1 MMEAM
6 DGQTIWKGTASHSLY
21 FGTYVLCS
29 MFCWLVVPIFIALSR
44 SLRVRFRRYE
54 IGSDRI
60 LVTTGWLNRRTEE
73 LELYRV
79 RDLTLEEPFFQRLF
93 GAGTLILHTTDAST
107 PVLVLA
113 GIPGAAALRDPI
125 RKGVEAS
132 RARHGIR
139 GVEMA

>member
-1 MMEAM
+1 MEE
-6 DGQTIWKGTASHSLY
+6 QVIWKGTASHSLY
-21 FGTYVLCS
+21 FGTYVLCGL
-29 MFCWLVVPIFIALSR
+29 FCWLIIPLFIALSR
-44 SLRVRFRRYE
+44 YLRVRFKQYE
-54 IGSDRI
+54 LNSERI
-60 LVTTGWLNRRTEE
+60 LVTSGWLNRRTEE

-107 PVLVLA
+107 PVLVMA
-113 GIPGAAALRDPI
+113 GLPGAAALRGPL

-139 GVEMA
+139 GLEVA